1 MSWLRSAMNKAVE
14 VGNNN
19 LTRTVKNYADSVVQH
34 AGHAVAEGAKILQD
48 RIGNRNFKSFK
59 QTVQRLEEASS
70 SCKGPER
77 VQLMKRWLAA
87 LKAIDNMFEVS
98 VEDKEKNNEQQ
109 HSSEEPRKQSL
120 VLYYDS
126 EMGGEPLNFRDVFL
140 YSKALEGISICMILE
155 TPNEEEISL
164 LLELFGL
171 CLTGG
176 KAVHNAIVG
185 SIQDLAKAFSSY
197 KDEVLVKREELL
209 QFAESAITGLKI
221 NADLGRIDAEVST
234 LNKQL
239 EEIKTVKDASEGHET
254 ISKETA
260 ASIEAL
266 KAALAHIR
274 VCSRLEGLLLKK
286 KTLKYGDSPEV
297 HSQKVDKLKL
307 LSESLASSTNKAETE
322 ISDHRVQKEEALK
335 FRVAKT
341 GEVGEVEKELA
352 AEISALEKQRNEIE
366 AQLKQ
371 VNISL
376 AAASARLQNVREE
389 RDQFYDAN
397 DEIVA
402 HLKTR
407 EDELSKSIGSCRVE
421 ADVLSSWIK
430 FLEDAWALQSSFTE
444 TKEKEANVELERHED
459 YFVNLVLKLLSA
471 YEKELR
477 PSVDRI
483 RKYVEN
489 LKSLGEGSSAEESG
503 LVSGESKALIPRKN
517 LELEY
522 LDYEAKIITTFSV
535 VDNMME
541 QFYAQQGT
549 VSRKDEP
556 TIKELFE
563 NIEKLR
569 EEFESI
575 ERPELEMEVPEVPT
589 QEDASSHKIPDES
602 THTAKKATE
611 APATA
616 TSTKPEQVSDAP
628 SYKMLDESVSIP
640 AREATEAP
648 AAGEKEEKKPA
659 ATKAV
664 QVSEAE
670 LAKLESES
678 ENINQDYSAEEIGG
692 WEFDELEKELN
703 LGDSGKPQKDRNT

>member
-59 QTVQRLEEASS
+59 QTVQRLEEASF

-87 LKAIDNMFEVS
+87 LKAIDNMSEVS

-109 HSSEEPRKQSL
+109 HPSEEPRKQSL

-155 TPNEEEISL
+155 APNEEEISL

-176 KAVHNAIVG
+176 KAVHNAIVS
-185 SIQDLAKAFSSY
+185 SIQDLSKAFSSY

-239 EEIKTVKDASEGHET
+239 EELKTVNDASEGHET

-260 ASIEAL
+260 ASLEAL

-286 KTLKYGDSPEV
+286 KTLKHGDSPEV

-307 LSESLASSTNKAETE
+307 LSESLASSTNKAEKE

-407 EDELSKSIGSCRVE
+407 EDDLSKSIGSCRVE

-444 TKEKEANVELERHED
+444 NKEKEANVELERHED
-459 YFVNLVLKLLSA
+459 YFVNLVLQLLSA

-477 PSVDRI
+477 PSIDRI

-489 LKSLGEGSSAEESG
+489 LESLVEGSAEESG
-503 LVSGESKALIPRKN
+503 LASSESKALSPRKS

-522 LDYEAKIITTFSV
+522 LDHEAKIITTFSV

-541 QFYAQQGT
+541 QFYAQQGKI
-549 VSRKDEP
+549 SRKDEP
-556 TIKELFE
+556 KIKELFE

-589 QEDASSHKIPDES
+589 QEDALSHKIPDES

-648 AAGEKEEKKPA
+648 AAGEKEEKKAA
-659 ATKAV
+659 ATKPE

-703 LGDSGKPQKDRNT
+703 TGDSGNPRKDRNT

>member
-1 MSWLRSAMNKAVE
+1 MAFVLRSF
-14 VGNNN
+14 
-19 LTRTVKNYADSVVQH
+19 LTLD
-34 AGHAVAEGAKILQD
+34 
-48 RIGNRNFKSFK
+48 
-59 QTVQRLEEASS
+59 
-70 SCKGPER
+70 
-77 VQLMKRWLAA
+77 
-87 LKAIDNMFEVS
+87 
-98 VEDKEKNNEQQ
+98 
-109 HSSEEPRKQSL
+109 
-120 VLYYDS
+120 
-126 EMGGEPLNFRDVFL
+126 
-140 YSKALEGISICMILE
+140 
-155 TPNEEEISL
+155 
-164 LLELFGL
+164 
-171 CLTGG
+171 
-176 KAVHNAIVG
+176 
-185 SIQDLAKAFSSY
+185 
-197 KDEVLVKREELL
+197 
-209 QFAESAITGLKI
+209 
-221 NADLGRIDAEVST
+221 
-234 LNKQL
+234 
-239 EEIKTVKDASEGHET
+239 
-254 ISKETA
+254 
-260 ASIEAL
+260 
-266 KAALAHIR
+266 
-274 VCSRLEGLLLKK
+274 
-286 KTLKYGDSPEV
+286 
-297 HSQKVDKLKL
+297 
-307 LSESLASSTNKAETE
+307 
-322 ISDHRVQKEEALK
+322 RVQKEEALK

-407 EDELSKSIGSCRVE
+407 EDDLSKSIGSCIVE

-444 TKEKEANVELERHED
+444 NKEKEANVELERHED
-459 YFVNLVLKLLSA
+459 YFVNLVLQLLSA

-477 PSVDRI
+477 PSINRI
-483 RKYVEN
+483 RKYVFN
-489 LKSLGEGSSAEESG
+489 LKSLVESSAEESG
-503 LVSGESKALIPRKN
+503 LASSESKALSPRKS

-522 LDYEAKIITTFSV
+522 LDHEAKIITTFSV

-541 QFYAQQGT
+541 QFYAQQGKI
-549 VSRKDEP
+549 SRKDEP
-556 TIKELFE
+556 KIKELFE

-575 ERPELEMEVPEVPT
+575 ERPELEMEVPEVPS

-648 AAGEKEEKKPA
+648 AAGEKEEKKAA
-659 ATKAV
+659 ATKAE

-670 LAKLESES
+670 LAKLESKS

-703 LGDSGKPQKDRNT
+703 TGDSGNPRKDRNI